1 MKLLKRLHKKH
12 MNLERNNGDNMKRAL
27 ISVWNKDKLVEF
39 AQELTEKYGYE
50 IIATGSTFDLLK
62 ENDIKAK
69 EISEITGKRQLING
83 KVKTLYPNIFA
94 GILADITNEKEK
106 TDIEENNINLFD
118 MVVVNFYPFEE
129 AVSKHADDTDLINT
143 IDIGGP
149 SMLRAAAKN
158 NKRVLAVSSPAQYKE
173 VLDDLKEHNGEISL
187 KLRREFA
194 LKVFEKTMDFD
205 TKILHELSNRF
216 EEDSDNYFSL
226 NIKKA
231 KNLRYGENPHQT
243 AGIYYTNNTIDYEV
257 LNGKELSYNNI
268 LDATACTNI
277 LSEFYDVSGCV
288 IIKHNTPCG
297 AALGKD
303 IEEAW
308 KKALDC
314 DPLSA
319 FGGIV
324 GFTQTVT
331 EELAKQLTAM
341 FLEVIIAPDY
351 TAKSLEILQ
360 TKKNLRVIKL
370 NTSLLEYKNYL
381 SEEIRITPFGTLIQ
395 DTDKGELDKDKFKV
409 VTKTKPSAEMV
420 EDMIFAWKIA
430 KHAKSNAIVIAKDF
444 KTLGIGQGQTSR
456 VDAFEIALNKA
467 CDGSKDAVAASDGF
481 FPAIDNIHV
490 AAQGRIA
497 AIIQPGGSIKDEEVI
512 NTANKYNIAM
522 ITTGIRHF
530 RH

>member
-1 MKLLKRLHKKH
+1 
-12 MNLERNNGDNMKRAL
+12 
-27 ISVWNKDKLVEF
+27 
-39 AQELTEKYGYE
+39 
-50 IIATGSTFDLLK
+50 
-62 ENDIKAK
+62 
-69 EISEITGKRQLING
+69 
-83 KVKTLYPNIFA
+83 
-94 GILADITNEKEK
+94 
-106 TDIEENNINLFD
+106 

-129 AVSKHADDTDLINT
+129 AVQKGVDEIELINT

-158 NKRVLAVSSPAQYKE
+158 NRRVLAVSSPEQYKR
-173 VLDDLKEHNGEISL
+173 VLEDLKEHNGETSL
-187 KLRREFA
+187 QLRREFA
-194 LKVFEKTMDFD
+194 LKVFEKTLDFD

-216 EEDSDNYFSL
+216 EENSDNYYSL

-231 KNLRYGENPHQT
+231 KDLRYGENPHQK
-243 AGIYYTNNTIDYEV
+243 AGIYYTNNTVNYEV

-268 LDATACTNI
+268 LDVTACTNI
-277 LSEFYDVSGCV
+277 LSEFYDVPGCV

-303 IEEAW
+303 ITEAW

-324 GFTQTVT
+324 GFTQKID
-331 EELAKQLTAM
+331 EKLAKELTAM
-341 FLEVIIAPDY
+341 FLEVIVAPDY
-351 TAKSLEILQ
+351 TEEAIAQLK

-381 SEEIRITPFGTLIQ
+381 SEEIRITPFGTLVQ
-395 DTDKGELDKDKFKV
+395 DMDKGELNKDDFKV
-409 VTKTKPSAEMV
+409 VTKTKPTAEMV

-430 KHAKSNAIVIAKDF
+430 KHAKSNAIVVAKDF
-444 KTLGIGQGQTSR
+444 KAIGIGQGQTSR
-456 VDAFEIALNKA
+456 VDAFEIALNRA
-467 CDGSKDAVAASDGF
+467 CDSSKDAVAASDGF

-512 NTANKYNIAM
+512 KTADKYNIAM

>member
-1 MKLLKRLHKKH
+1 MT
-12 MNLERNNGDNMKRAL
+12 KRAL
-27 ISVWNKDKLVEF
+27 ISVYNKDKLIEF
-39 AQELTEKYGYE
+39 AQELTEKYNYE

-62 ENDIKAK
+62 ENHIKAK
-69 EISEITGKRQLING
+69 EITEITGKRQLING
-83 KVKTLYPNIFA
+83 KVKTLYPDVFA
-94 GILADITNEKEK
+94 GILADMNNDEEKA
-106 TDIEENNINLFD
+106 DIEKGNINLFD

-129 AVSKHADDTDLINT
+129 AVNKGSDELELTNT

-158 NKRVLAVSSPAQYKE
+158 NKRVLAVSSPEQYKE
-173 VLDDLKEHNGEISL
+173 VLSDLAEHNGESSL
-187 KLRREFA
+187 NLRRAFA
-194 LKVFEKTMDFD
+194 LQVFEKTLDFD
-205 TKILHELSNRF
+205 TKVLHELSNRY
-216 EEDSDNYFSL
+216 EEDTDNYFSL
-226 NIKKA
+226 NIKKT
-231 KNLRYGENPHQT
+231 KNLRYGENPHQQ
-243 AGIYYTNNTIDYEV
+243 AGIYYTNNTINYEV

-268 LDATACTNI
+268 LDASACTNI
-277 LSEFYDVSGCV
+277 LSEFYDVCGCV

-308 KKALDC
+308 AKALDC

-324 GFTQTVT
+324 GFTQVVN
-331 EELAKQLTAM
+331 ENLAKQLAAM

-351 TAKSLEILQ
+351 TPKALEVLQ
-360 TKKNLRVIKL
+360 QKKNLRVIKL
-370 NTSLLEYKNYL
+370 NTSLEEYKNYL
-381 SEEIRITPFGTLIQ
+381 SREIRITPFGTLVQ

-409 VTKTKPSAEMV
+409 VTKVKPTAEMI

-430 KHAKSNAIVIAKDF
+430 KHAQSNAIVIAKDF
-444 KTLGIGQGQTSR
+444 KAIGIGQGQTSR

-467 CDGSKDAVAASDGF
+467 CDGSKNAVAASDGF
-481 FPAIDNIHV
+481 FPAIDNIHA

-497 AIIQPGGSIKDEEVI
+497 AIIQPGGSIKDEDVI
-512 NTANKYNIAM
+512 KTADKYNIAM

>member
-1 MKLLKRLHKKH
+1 MT
-12 MNLERNNGDNMKRAL
+12 KRAL
-27 ISVWNKDKLVEF
+27 ISVYNKDKLIEF

-50 IIATGSTFDLLK
+50 IVATGSTFDLLK
-62 ENDIKAK
+62 ENNIPAK
-69 EISEITGKRQLING
+69 EITEITGRRQLING
-83 KVKTLYPNIFA
+83 KVKTLYPDVFA
-94 GILADITNEKEK
+94 GILADLNNKEEKS
-106 TDIEENNINLFD
+106 DIDKNSIKLFD

-129 AVSKHADDTDLINT
+129 AVTKEVDETELVNT

-158 NKRVLAVSSPAQYKE
+158 NKRVLAVSSPSQYSE
-173 VLDDLKEHNGEISL
+173 VLEDLKEHKGESSL

-194 LKVFEKTMDFD
+194 LKVFEKTVDFD
-205 TKILHELSNRF
+205 TKILQELSNRF
-216 EEDSDNYFSL
+216 EEDTDNYFAL
-226 NIKKA
+226 NLKKA
-231 KNLRYGENPHQT
+231 KNLRYGENPHQE
-243 AGIYYTNNTIDYEV
+243 ASIYYTNNTVDYEV

-268 LDATACTNI
+268 LDCAACTNI
-277 LSEFYDVSGCV
+277 LSEFYDVNACV

-297 AALGKD
+297 VALGKN
-303 IEEAW
+303 IIEAW
-308 KKALDC
+308 EKALDC

-324 GFTQTVT
+324 GFTEIVN
-331 EELAKQLTAM
+331 ENIAKQLTAM

-351 TAKSLEILQ
+351 TPKALEQLK

-370 NTSLLEYKNYL
+370 NTSLEEYKNHL
-381 SEEIRITPFGTLIQ
+381 TREIRITPYGTLVQ
-395 DTDKGELDKDKFKV
+395 NADKGELDVNNFKV
-409 VTKTKPSAEMV
+409 VTKVKPTQEMV
-420 EDMIFAWKIA
+420 EDMIFAWKIV

-444 KTLGIGQGQTSR
+444 KAVGIGQGQTSR

-512 NTANKYNIAM
+512 KTADKYNIAM
-522 ITTGIRHF
+522 ITTGMRHF

>member
-1 MKLLKRLHKKH
+1 MT
-12 MNLERNNGDNMKRAL
+12 KRAL

-39 AQELTEKYGYE
+39 AQELTTKYDYE
-50 IIATGSTFDLLK
+50 IVATGSTFDLLK
-62 ENDIKAK
+62 ENNIKAT

-83 KVKTLYPNIFA
+83 KVKTLYPDVFA
-94 GILADITNEKEK
+94 GILADITNDVEKK
-106 TDIEENNINLFD
+106 DIEDNNIKLFD
-118 MVVVNFYPFEE
+118 MVVCNFYPFEE
-129 AVSKHADDTDLINT
+129 AVSKNVDEKDLINT

-158 NKRVLAVSSPAQYKE
+158 NKRVLAVSNPNQYKE
-173 VLDDLKEHNGEISL
+173 VLMDLKEHNGETSL
-187 KLRREFA
+187 KLRRDFA

-205 TKILHELSNRF
+205 TKILQELSNRF
-216 EEDSDNYFSL
+216 EDEYDSYFSL
-226 NIKKA
+226 NMKKA
-231 KNLRYGENPHQT
+231 KNLRYGENPHQQ

-268 LDATACTNI
+268 LDVTACTNI
-277 LSEFYDVSGCV
+277 LSEFYDVSACV

-303 IEEAW
+303 VVDAW
-308 KKALDC
+308 QKALDC

-324 GFTQTVT
+324 GFTQVVN
-331 EELAKQLTAM
+331 EEVAKMLTAM
-341 FLEVIIAPDY
+341 FLEVIVAPDY
-351 TAKSLEILQ
+351 TPKALDVLQ
-360 TKKNLRVIKL
+360 QKKNLRVIKL

-381 SEEIRITPFGTLIQ
+381 SKEIRITPFGTLVQ
-395 DTDKGELDKDKFKV
+395 DTDKGELNKDNFKV
-409 VTKTKPSAEMV
+409 VTKAKPTAEMV

-430 KHAKSNAIVIAKDF
+430 KHAKSNAIVVAKDF
-444 KTLGIGQGQTSR
+444 KAIGIGQGQTSR

-467 CDGSKDAVAASDGF
+467 CDGSKDAVVASDGF

-512 NTANKYNIAM
+512 KTADKYNIAM
-522 ITTGIRHF
+522 ITTGMRHF

>member
-1 MKLLKRLHKKH
+1 MT
-12 MNLERNNGDNMKRAL
+12 KRAL

-39 AQELTEKYGYE
+39 ATELTEKYGYE
-50 IIATGSTFDLLK
+50 IVATGSTFDLLK
-62 ENDIKAK
+62 ENQINAK
-69 EISEITGKRQLING
+69 EITEITGKRQLING
-83 KVKTLYPNIFA
+83 KVKTLYPDIFA
-94 GILADITNEKEK
+94 GILADMNNEVEK
-106 TDIEENNINLFD
+106 ADIENSKIKLFD
-118 MVVVNFYPFEE
+118 IVVVNFYPFEE
-129 AVSKHADDTDLINT
+129 AVDKQVDEVELTNT

-158 NKRVLAVSSPAQYKE
+158 SRRVLAVSSPEQYKE
-173 VLDDLKEHNGEISL
+173 VLSDLEEHNGETSL
-187 KLRREFA
+187 KLRRKYA
-194 LKVFEKTMDFD
+194 LKVFEKTLDFD
-205 TKILHELSNRF
+205 TKVLHELSNRF
-216 EEDSDNYFSL
+216 EEDTNNYFSL

-231 KNLRYGENPHQT
+231 KDLRYGENPHQN
-243 AGIYYTNNTIDYEV
+243 ASIYYTNNTVDYEV

-268 LDATACTNI
+268 LDASACTNI
-277 LSEFYDVSGCV
+277 LSEFYDVCACV

-297 AALGKD
+297 VALGKD
-303 IEEAW
+303 INEAW
-308 KKALDC
+308 AKALDC

-324 GFTQTVT
+324 GFTQVVN

-351 TAKSLEILQ
+351 TPKALDLLQ

-370 NTSLLEYKNYL
+370 NTSLEEYKNYL
-381 SEEIRITPFGTLIQ
+381 SREIRITPFGTLVQ
-395 DTDKGELDKDKFKV
+395 DVDKGELDKDSFKV
-409 VTKTKPSAEMV
+409 VTKAKPTAEMV

-444 KTLGIGQGQTSR
+444 KTIGIGQGQTSR

-512 NTANKYNIAM
+512 KTADKYNIAM

>member
-1 MKLLKRLHKKH
+1 MT
-12 MNLERNNGDNMKRAL
+12 KRAL

-39 AQELTEKYGYE
+39 ATELTEKYGYE

-62 ENDIKAK
+62 ENNVNAK
-69 EISEITGKRQLING
+69 EITEITGKRQLING
-83 KVKTLYPNIFA
+83 KVKTLYPDVFA
-94 GILADITNEKEK
+94 GILADMNNDAEKADVETNK
-106 TDIEENNINLFD
+106 IGLFD

-129 AVSKHADDTDLINT
+129 AVSKQVEEIQLINT

-158 NKRVLAVSSPAQYKE
+158 NRRVLAVSSPDQYKE
-173 VLDDLKEHNGEISL
+173 VLADLKEHNGETSL

-194 LKVFEKTMDFD
+194 LKVFEKTLDFD

-216 EEDSDNYFSL
+216 EEDTDNYFSL

-231 KNLRYGENPHQT
+231 KDLRYGENPHQT
-243 AGIYYTNNTIDYEV
+243 ASIYYTNNTVDYEV

-268 LDATACTNI
+268 LDVTACTNI
-277 LSEFYDVSGCV
+277 LSEFYDVCACV

-297 AALGKD
+297 VALGKD
-303 IEEAW
+303 ISEAW
-308 KKALDC
+308 TKALDC

-324 GFTQTVT
+324 GFTQVVN
-331 EELAKQLTAM
+331 EDLAKNLTSM
-341 FLEVIIAPDY
+341 FLEVIIAPDF
-351 TAKSLEILQ
+351 TPKALEVLQ
-360 TKKNLRVIKL
+360 TKKNLRVIRL
-370 NTSLLEYKNYL
+370 NTSLEEYKNHL
-381 SEEIRITPFGTLIQ
+381 SREIRITPFGTLIQ
-395 DTDKGELDKDKFKV
+395 DTDKGELNKDNFKV
-409 VTKTKPSAEMV
+409 VTKAKPTAEMV

-430 KHAKSNAIVIAKDF
+430 KHAKSNAIVVAKDF
-444 KTLGIGQGQTSR
+444 KAIGIGQGQTSR

-467 CDGSKDAVAASDGF
+467 CDGSKDAVVASDGF

-512 NTANKYNIAM
+512 KTADKYNIAM

-530 RH
+530 KH

>member
-1 MKLLKRLHKKH
+1 MT
-12 MNLERNNGDNMKRAL
+12 KRAL
-27 ISVWNKDKLVEF
+27 ISVYNKDKLVEF
-39 AQELTEKYGYE
+39 AQELVSKYNYE
-50 IIATGSTFDLLK
+50 IVATGSTFDLLK
-62 ENDIKAK
+62 ENNIKAK

-83 KVKTLYPNIFA
+83 KVKTLYPDVFA
-94 GILADITNEKEK
+94 GILADLNNEKEK
-106 TDIEENNINLFD
+106 SDIEKENIKLFD

-129 AVSKHADDTDLINT
+129 AVTKGVEETELTNT

-158 NKRVLAVSSPAQYKE
+158 NKRVLAVSSPNQYNE
-173 VLDDLKEHNGEISL
+173 VLSDLEEHNGECSL
-187 KLRREFA
+187 KLRREYA
-194 LKVFEKTMDFD
+194 LKVFEKTLDFD

-231 KNLRYGENPHQT
+231 KNLRYGENPHQE

-268 LDATACTNI
+268 LDASACTNI
-277 LSEFYDVSGCV
+277 LSEFFDVAGCV

-303 IEEAW
+303 INEAW
-308 KKALDC
+308 EKALDC

-324 GFTQTVT
+324 GFTQKVGENT
-331 EELAKQLTAM
+331 AKQLSSM

-351 TAKSLEILQ
+351 TQKALELLK

-370 NTSLLEYKNYL
+370 NTSLEEYKNHL
-381 SEEIRITPFGTLIQ
+381 TQEIRITPYGTLVQ
-395 DTDKGELDKDKFKV
+395 TADKGELDKDNFKV
-409 VTKTKPSAEMV
+409 VTKAKPTAEMV

-430 KHAKSNAIVIAKDF
+430 KHAKSNAIVIAKNF
-444 KTLGIGQGQTSR
+444 KAIGIGQGQTSR

-481 FPAIDNIHV
+481 FPAIDNIQV

-497 AIIQPGGSIKDEEVI
+497 AIIQPGGSIKDDEVI
-512 NTANKYNIAM
+512 KTADKYNIAM

>member
-1 MKLLKRLHKKH
+1 MT
-12 MNLERNNGDNMKRAL
+12 KRAL

-39 AQELTEKYGYE
+39 ADELTQKYNYE

-62 ENDIKAK
+62 ENNIKAK

-83 KVKTLYPNIFA
+83 KVKTLYPDIFA
-94 GILADITNEKEK
+94 GILADITNEEEMK
-106 TDIEENNINLFD
+106 DINNSNIKLFD

-129 AVSKHADDTDLINT
+129 AVDKKVEENQLINT

-158 NKRVLAVSSPAQYKE
+158 NKRVLAVSSPNQYKE
-173 VLDDLKEHNGEISL
+173 VLEDLKEHNGETSL
-187 KLRREFA
+187 QLRRNFA
-194 LKVFEKTMDFD
+194 LKVFEKTLDFD

-216 EEDSDNYFSL
+216 EEDSENYFSL

-231 KNLRYGENPHQT
+231 KNLRYGENPHQN
-243 AGIYYTNNTIDYEV
+243 AGIYYTNNTIDYEI

-277 LSEFYDVSGCV
+277 LSEFYDVNGCV

-308 KKALDC
+308 AKALDC

-324 GFTQTVT
+324 GFTQCVT
-331 EELAKQLTAM
+331 KNLAKQLTSM

-351 TAKSLEILQ
+351 TSEALQ
-360 TKKNLRVIKL
+360 LLKTKKNLRVIKL
-370 NTSLLEYKNYL
+370 NTSLMEYKNYL
-381 SEEIRITPFGTLIQ
+381 SQEIRITPFGTLVQ
-395 DTDKGELDKDKFKV
+395 DCDKGELDKDKFKV
-409 VTKTKPSAEMV
+409 VTKVKPTTEMI

-430 KHAKSNAIVIAKDF
+430 KHAKSNAIVIAKNF
-444 KTLGIGQGQTSR
+444 KAIGIGQGQTSR
-456 VDAFEIALNKA
+456 VDAFEIALNRA

-490 AAQGRIA
+490 AAQGRIV

-512 NTANKYNIAM
+512 KTADKYNIAM

>member
-1 MKLLKRLHKKH
+1 MK
-12 MNLERNNGDNMKRAL
+12 KRAL
-27 ISVWNKDKLVEF
+27 ISVFNKDKIVEF
-39 AQELTEKYGYE
+39 AQELTQKYDYE
-50 IIATGSTFDLLK
+50 IIATGSTYDILK
-62 ENDIKAK
+62 ENNVQVT
-69 EISEITGKRQLING
+69 EITEITGKRQLING
-83 KVKTLYPNIFA
+83 KVKTLYPDIFA
-94 GILADITNEKEK
+94 GILADMTNEKEK
-106 TDIEENNINLFD
+106 SDIEAGNIKLFD

-129 AVSKHADDTDLINT
+129 AVQKEAEESELINS

-158 NKRVLAVSSPAQYKE
+158 NKRVLAVSSISQYPQ
-173 VLDDLKEHNGEISL
+173 VLADLKDHDGNSSL

-194 LKVFEKTMDFD
+194 LKVFEKTLDFD

-216 EEDSDNYFSL
+216 EEDTDNYFSL
-226 NIKKA
+226 NIKKS

-268 LDATACTNI
+268 LDVTACTNI
-277 LSEFYDVSGCV
+277 LSEFYDVSACV

-303 IEEAW
+303 TEEAW

-324 GFTQTVT
+324 GFTQVINETV
-331 EELAKQLTAM
+331 AKQLTSM
-341 FLEVIIAPDY
+341 FLEVIVAPDY
-351 TAKSLEILQ
+351 TPKSLEIQ
-360 TKKNLRVIKL
+360 KQKKNLRVIKL
-370 NTSLLEYKNYL
+370 NTSLIEYKNYL
-381 SEEIRITPFGTLIQ
+381 TEEIRITPFGTLVQ
-395 DTDKGELDKDKFKV
+395 SVDKGELDKNTFKV
-409 VTKTKPSAEMV
+409 VTKAKPTAEMV

-456 VDAFEIALNKA
+456 VDAFEIALNRA

-481 FPAIDNIHV
+481 FPAIDNITA

-512 NTANKYNIAM
+512 KTADKYNIAM

>member
-1 MKLLKRLHKKH
+1 MT
-12 MNLERNNGDNMKRAL
+12 KRAL

-39 AQELTEKYGYE
+39 AKDLTEKYGWE

-62 ENDIKAK
+62 ENHIEAK
-69 EISEITGKRQLING
+69 EISEVTGKRQLING
-83 KVKTLYPNIFA
+83 KVKTLYPDIFA
-94 GILADITNEKEK
+94 GILADMNNNDEKS
-106 TDIEENNINLFD
+106 DIEANKIKLFD
-118 MVVVNFYPFEE
+118 MVVVNFYPFEQ
-129 AVSKHADDTDLINT
+129 AVQEEVDETKLTNT

-158 NKRVLAVSSPAQYKE
+158 NKRVLAVSSPEQYKQ
-173 VLDDLKEHNGEISL
+173 VLADLEEHQGETSL

-194 LKVFEKTMDFD
+194 LKVFEKTLDFD
-205 TKILHELSNRF
+205 SKILNELSNRF
-216 EEDSDNYFSL
+216 EEDKDNYFSL
-226 NIKKA
+226 NIKKS
-231 KNLRYGENPHQT
+231 KNLRYGENPHQS
-243 AGIYYTNNTIDYEV
+243 ASIYYTNNTIDYEV

-268 LDATACTNI
+268 LDVAANTGI
-277 LSEFYDVSGCV
+277 LSEFYDVCACV

-303 IEEAW
+303 IQEAW
-308 KKALDC
+308 AKALDC

-324 GFTQTVT
+324 GFTQVVN

-351 TAKSLEILQ
+351 TPKALEQLK

-370 NTSLLEYKNYL
+370 NTSLEEYKNYL
-381 SEEIRITPFGTLIQ
+381 NEEIRITPFGTLVQ
-395 DTDKGELDKDKFKV
+395 SSDKGELDKDNFKV
-409 VTKTKPSAEMV
+409 VTKAKPSAEMI

-512 NTANKYNIAM
+512 KTADKYNIAM
-522 ITTGIRHF
+522 VTTGMRHF

>member
-1 MKLLKRLHKKH
+1 
-12 MNLERNNGDNMKRAL
+12 
-27 ISVWNKDKLVEF
+27 
-39 AQELTEKYGYE
+39 
-50 IIATGSTFDLLK
+50 
-62 ENDIKAK
+62 
-69 EISEITGKRQLING
+69 
-83 KVKTLYPNIFA
+83 
-94 GILADITNEKEK
+94 
-106 TDIEENNINLFD
+106 
-118 MVVVNFYPFEE
+118 
-129 AVSKHADDTDLINT
+129 
-143 IDIGGP
+143 
-149 SMLRAAAKN
+149 MLRAAAKN
-158 NKRVLAVSSPAQYKE
+158 NKRVLAVSSPNQYNE
-173 VLDDLKEHNGEISL
+173 VLSDLEEHNGECSL
-187 KLRREFA
+187 KLRREYA
-194 LKVFEKTMDFD
+194 LKVFEKTLDFD

-231 KNLRYGENPHQT
+231 KNLRYGENPHQE

-268 LDATACTNI
+268 LDASACTNI
-277 LSEFYDVSGCV
+277 LSEFFDVAGCV

-303 IEEAW
+303 INEAW
-308 KKALDC
+308 EKALDC

-324 GFTQTVT
+324 GFTQKVGENT
-331 EELAKQLTAM
+331 AKQLSSM

-351 TAKSLEILQ
+351 TQKALELLK

-370 NTSLLEYKNYL
+370 NTSLEEYKNHL
-381 SEEIRITPFGTLIQ
+381 TQEIRITPYGTLVQ
-395 DTDKGELDKDKFKV
+395 TADKGELDKDNFKV
-409 VTKTKPSAEMV
+409 VTKAKPTAEMV

-430 KHAKSNAIVIAKDF
+430 KHAKSNAIVIAKNF
-444 KTLGIGQGQTSR
+444 KAIGIGQGQTSR

-481 FPAIDNIHV
+481 FPAIDNIQV

-497 AIIQPGGSIKDEEVI
+497 AIIQPGGSIKDDEVI
-512 NTANKYNIAM
+512 KTADKYNIAM

>member
-1 MKLLKRLHKKH
+1 MT
-12 MNLERNNGDNMKRAL
+12 KRAL
-27 ISVWNKDKLVEF
+27 ISVYNKDKLVEF
-39 AQELTEKYGYE
+39 ATELTQKYDYE
-50 IIATGSTFDLLK
+50 IIATGSTYDLLT
-62 ENDIKAK
+62 ENGIKIK

-83 KVKTLYPNIFA
+83 KVKTLYPDVFA
-94 GILADITNEKEK
+94 GILADMNNDVEKQ
-106 TDIEENNINLFD
+106 DIEKGNIKLFD

-129 AVSKHADDTDLINT
+129 AVTKQVEETELTNT

-158 NKRVLAVSSPAQYKE
+158 NRRVLAVSSPNQYNE
-173 VLDDLKEHNGEISL
+173 VLADLKEHNGESSL
-187 KLRREFA
+187 KLRREYA
-194 LKVFEKTMDFD
+194 LKVFEQTIDFD
-205 TKILHELSNRF
+205 TKVLKELSNRF
-216 EEDSDNYFSL
+216 EEDTDNYFSL
-226 NIKKA
+226 NMKKT
-231 KNLRYGENPHQT
+231 KNLRYGENPHQD
-243 AGIYYTNNTIDYEV
+243 ASIYYTNNTIDYEI

-268 LDATACTNI
+268 LDAAACTNI
-277 LSEFYDVSGCV
+277 LSEFYDVCGCV

-308 KKALDC
+308 AKALDC

-324 GFTQTVT
+324 GFTQVVN
-331 EELAKQLTAM
+331 ENLAKQLASI

-351 TAKSLEILQ
+351 TMKALELLK

-370 NTSLLEYKNYL
+370 NTSLEEYKNHL
-381 SEEIRITPFGTLIQ
+381 TSDIRVTPFGTIIQ
-395 DTDKGELDKDKFKV
+395 TADKGELDVEKFKV
-409 VTKTKPSAEMV
+409 VTKVKPTQEMI

-444 KTLGIGQGQTSR
+444 KTVGIGQGQTSR

-512 NTANKYNIAM
+512 KTADKYNIAM
-522 ITTGIRHF
+522 ITTGMRHF
-530 RH
+530 KH

>member
-1 MKLLKRLHKKH
+1 MA
-12 MNLERNNGDNMKRAL
+12 KRAL
-27 ISVWNKDKLVEF
+27 ISVYNKDKLVEF
-39 AQELTEKYGYE
+39 AEKLTEGYGWE
-50 IIATGSTFDLLK
+50 IVATSSTFDLL
-62 ENDIKAK
+62 NNSGIKAK

-83 KVKTLYPNIFA
+83 KVKTLYPDVFA
-94 GILADITNEKEK
+94 GILADMNNESEK
-106 TDIEENNINLFD
+106 ADIEKSGINLFD

-129 AVSKHADDTDLINT
+129 AVQKGVDEIELINT

-158 NKRVLAVSSPAQYKE
+158 NRRVLAVSFPEQYKR
-173 VLDDLKEHNGEISL
+173 VLEDLKEHNGETSL
-187 KLRREFA
+187 QLRREFA
-194 LKVFEKTMDFD
+194 LKVFEKTLDFD

-216 EEDSDNYFSL
+216 EENSDNYYSL

-231 KNLRYGENPHQT
+231 KDLRYGENPHQK
-243 AGIYYTNNTIDYEV
+243 AGIYYTNNTVNYEV

-268 LDATACTNI
+268 LDVTACTNI
-277 LSEFYDVSGCV
+277 LSEFYDVPGCV

-303 IEEAW
+303 ITEAW

-324 GFTQTVT
+324 GFTQKID
-331 EELAKQLTAM
+331 EKLAKELTAM
-341 FLEVIIAPDY
+341 FLEVIVAPDY
-351 TAKSLEILQ
+351 TEEAIAQLK

-381 SEEIRITPFGTLIQ
+381 SEEIRITPFGTLVQ
-395 DTDKGELDKDKFKV
+395 DMDKGELNKDDFKV
-409 VTKTKPSAEMV
+409 VTKTKPTAEMV

-430 KHAKSNAIVIAKDF
+430 KHAKSNAIVVAKDF
-444 KTLGIGQGQTSR
+444 KAIGIGQGQTSR
-456 VDAFEIALNKA
+456 VDAFEIALNRA
-467 CDGSKDAVAASDGF
+467 CDSSKDAVAASDGF

-512 NTANKYNIAM
+512 KTADKYNIAM

>member
-1 MKLLKRLHKKH
+1 MT
-12 MNLERNNGDNMKRAL
+12 KRAL

-39 AQELTEKYGYE
+39 AQDLTQKFGWE

-62 ENDIKAK
+62 ENNIEAK

-83 KVKTLYPNIFA
+83 KVKTLYPDIFA
-94 GILADITNEKEK
+94 GILADTNNEAEK
-106 TDIEENNINLFD
+106 TDIDSNKIKLFD

-129 AVSKHADDTDLINT
+129 AVQKEVEEQELTNT

-158 NKRVLAVSSPAQYKE
+158 NKRVLAVSSPEQYKE
-173 VLDDLKEHNGEISL
+173 VLADLNEHNGETSL
-187 KLRREFA
+187 KLRREYA
-194 LKVFEKTMDFD
+194 LKVFEKTLDFD
-205 TKILHELSNRF
+205 TQILHELSNRF
-216 EEDSDNYFSL
+216 EEDRDNYFSL
-226 NIKKA
+226 NIKKS
-231 KNLRYGENPHQT
+231 KNLRYGENPHQN
-243 AGIYYTNNTIDYEV
+243 ASIYYTKNTVDYEV

-268 LDATACTNI
+268 LDVSANTNI
-277 LSEFYDVSGCV
+277 LSEFYDVCGCV

-297 AALGKD
+297 VALGKD
-303 IEEAW
+303 ILEAW

-324 GFTQTVT
+324 GFTQVVN

-351 TAKSLEILQ
+351 TPKALEQLK

-370 NTSLLEYKNYL
+370 NTSLEEYKNHL
-381 SEEIRITPFGTLIQ
+381 NEEIRITPFGTLIQ
-395 DTDKGELDKDKFKV
+395 SADKGELDKDNFKV
-409 VTKTKPSAEMV
+409 VTKAKPTAEMI
-420 EDMIFAWKIA
+420 EDMIFAWKVA

-456 VDAFEIALNKA
+456 VDAFEIALNRA

-497 AIIQPGGSIKDEEVI
+497 AIIQPGGSIKDEDVI
-512 NTANKYNIAM
+512 KTADKYNIAM

>member
-1 MKLLKRLHKKH
+1 MNYSRKTENGVNMK
-12 MNLERNNGDNMKRAL
+12 KRAL
-27 ISVWNKDKLVEF
+27 ISVWNKDKLIEF
-39 AQELTEKYGYE
+39 AQDLTEKYNYE

-62 ENDIKAK
+62 ENNIKAV
-69 EISEITGKRQLING
+69 EISEITGNRQLING
-83 KVKTLYPNIFA
+83 KVKTLYPDVFA
-94 GILADITNEKEK
+94 GILADTTNEKEK
-106 TDIEENNINLFD
+106 EDIDNKKIKLFD

-129 AVSKHADDTDLINT
+129 AVNKKVDDTELTNT

-158 NKRVLAVSSPAQYKE
+158 CRRVLAVSSPEQYKE
-173 VLDDLKEHNGEISL
+173 VLADLEEHKGETSL
-187 KLRREFA
+187 DLRRKFA
-194 LKVFEKTMDFD
+194 LKVFEKTLDFD
-205 TKILHELSNRF
+205 TKILHELSDRF
-216 EEDSDNYFSL
+216 EEDSENYFSL

-231 KNLRYGENPHQT
+231 KQLRYGENPHQK

-268 LDATACTNI
+268 LDAAACTNI

-303 IEEAW
+303 VEEAW

-324 GFTQTVT
+324 GFTQTVKDN
-331 EELAKQLTAM
+331 LAKQLTAM

-351 TAKSLEILQ
+351 TSGALEILKQ
-360 TKKNLRVIKL
+360 KKNLRVIKL
-370 NTSLLEYKNYL
+370 NTSLQEYKNYI
-381 SEEIRITPFGTLIQ
+381 SEEIRITPFGTLVQ
-395 DTDKGELDKDKFKV
+395 DSDKGELDKDKFKV
-409 VTKTKPSAEMV
+409 VTKVKPTAEMV

-456 VDAFEIALNKA
+456 VDAFEIALNRA
-467 CDGSKDAVAASDGF
+467 CDASKDAVAASDGF
-481 FPAIDNIHV
+481 FPAIDNIQV